1 MMNDNEFKMVITHP
15 SKNNSFGKNIAVPFI
30 SGVLGCSLVLG
41 TCFGVPSI
49 KQKLFSGTGSSVST
63 SSGASA
69 STSENSGTINTDLVS
84 LSKYSD
90 TAVYAANKILPSI
103 VGISITYNVTSSSP
117 LYSMFGQGRGSS
129 TTSEATASGSG
140 IIISDDGY
148 IVTNNHVVDSS
159 SESTY
164 YDISEATSIK
174 VSLYGDDTQY
184 DAQIIGKDSQ
194 TDLAVL
200 KIDKTGLTAAEFGD
214 SSSVQIGEF
223 VLAIG
228 NPYNLDYSVTA
239 GIISALDRKMTIENT
254 TYKVIQADCAINSG
268 NSGGALVNSKGQVI
282 GITTLKLSGTGIE
295 GVSFAIPINDT
306 ISIYQTLIE
315 KGKISRPF
323 VGISGLDIDE
333 ATAIRNGL
341 TKGIYVDSVVSGSAA
356 EEAGI
361 KSGDVIVSFD
371 GKSISTM
378 DELNEIKNTKNI
390 GDKVEIE
397 FYRKNELKTVTI
409 TLGEI

>member
-1 MMNDNEFKMVITHP
+1 MEDNGFVKKFEY
-15 SKNNSFGKNIAVPFI
+15 SKSSNRKQVYTTILISFI
-30 SGVLGCSLVLG
+30 SAIIGGSCALGIY
-41 TCFGVPSI
+41 FG
-49 KQKLFSGTGSSVST
+49 FNRASGDKVVDTST
-63 SSGASA
+63 S
-69 STSENSGTINTDLVS
+69 NSKVNYDISDLNLSQVS
-84 LSKYSD
+84 LSNYSD
-90 TAVYAANKILPSI
+90 TAIYAAQKALPSM
-103 VGISITYNVTSSSP
+103 VSITVEYDVNYMGMKKSAA
-117 LYSMFGQGRGSS
+117 G
-129 TTSEATASGSG
+129 AGSG
-140 IIISDDGY
+140 VVISDDGY
-148 IVTNNHVVDSS
+148 ILTNNHVISSSDSS
-159 SESTY
+159 SFYQVS
-164 YDISEATSIK
+164 DAKSVK
-174 VSLYGDDTQY
+174 VKIYGDETEY
-184 DAQIIGKDSQ
+184 TAEIIGTDSQ

-200 KIDKTGLTAAEFGD
+200 KIDKTGLTAAEFGN

-239 GIISALDRKMTIENT
+239 GIISALDRKMTVENT

-361 KSGDVIVSFD
+361 EPGDIIVAFD
-371 GKSISTM
+371 GKNISTM

-390 GDKVEIE
+390 GDKIEIR
-397 FYRKNELKTVTI
+397 FYRKNKEKTVTI
-409 TLGEI
+409 TLGEN

>member
-1 MMNDNEFKMVITHP
+1 MEDNGFVKKFEY
-15 SKNNSFGKNIAVPFI
+15 SKSSNRKQVYTTILISFI
-30 SGVLGCSLVLG
+30 SAIIGGSCALGIY
-41 TCFGVPSI
+41 FG
-49 KQKLFSGTGSSVST
+49 FNRASGDKVVDTST
-63 SSGASA
+63 S
-69 STSENSGTINTDLVS
+69 NSKVNYDISDLNLSQVS
-84 LSKYSD
+84 LSNYSD
-90 TAVYAANKILPSI
+90 TAIYAAQKALPSM
-103 VGISITYNVTSSSP
+103 VSITVEYDVNYMGMKKSAA
-117 LYSMFGQGRGSS
+117 G
-129 TTSEATASGSG
+129 AGSG
-140 IIISDDGY
+140 VVISDDGY
-148 IVTNNHVVDSS
+148 ILTNNHVISSSDSS
-159 SESTY
+159 SFYQVS
-164 YDISEATSIK
+164 DAKSVK
-174 VSLYGDDTQY
+174 VKIYGDETEY
-184 DAQIIGKDSQ
+184 TAEIIGTDSQ

-200 KIDKTGLTAAEFGD
+200 KIDKAGLTAAEFGD

-239 GIISALDRKMTIENT
+239 GIISALDRKMTVENT

-315 KGKISRPF
+315 KGKVSRPF

-361 KSGDVIVSFD
+361 EPGDIIVAFD
-371 GKSISTM
+371 GKNISTM

-390 GDKVEIE
+390 GDKIEIR
-397 FYRKNELKTVTI
+397 FYRKNKEKTVTI
-409 TLGEI
+409 TLGEN

>member
-1 MMNDNEFKMVITHP
+1 MEDNNFVQKFDVNKTSSTKQIF
-15 SKNNSFGKNIAVPFI
+15 SAILISFI
-30 SGVLGCSLVLG
+30 SAIIGGACALGIYIG
-41 TCFGVPSI
+41 II
-49 KQKLFSGTGSSVST
+49 KNSTDKIIDTASS
-63 SSGASA
+63 
-69 STSENSGTINTDLVS
+69 NLNINYDNNNTNLSQVS
-84 LSKYSD
+84 LSNYSD
-90 TAVYAANKILPSI
+90 TAIFAAQKALPSM
-103 VGISITYNVTSSSP
+103 VSINVEYDVNY
-117 LYSMFGQGRGSS
+117 LGMKK
-129 TTSEATASGSG
+129 TAAGAGSG
-140 IIISDDGY
+140 VIISEDGY
-148 IVTNNHVVDSS
+148 ILTNNHVISSSDSS
-159 SESTY
+159 SFYQVS
-164 YDISEATSIK
+164 DAKSIK
-174 VSLYGDDTQY
+174 VKIYGDQTEY
-184 DAQIIGKDSQ
+184 DAQIIGTDSQ

-200 KIDKTGLTAAEFGD
+200 KIDKNGLIAAELGN
-214 SSSVQIGEF
+214 SSSIQIGEF

-239 GIISALDRKMTIENT
+239 GIISALNREMTVENT

-341 TKGIYVDSVVSGSAA
+341 TKGIYVDSVISGSAA
-356 EEAGI
+356 EKAGI
-361 KSGDVIVSFD
+361 QSGDIVVSFD
-371 GKSISTM
+371 GKDISTM
-378 DELNEIKNTKNI
+378 DELNEIKNSKNI
-390 GDKVEIE
+390 GDNVEIK
-397 FYRKNELKTVTI
+397 FYRKNKLKTVTI